1 MKVDSRDITLCAVIT
16 SLYFVI
22 NLIQSATVGN
32 PAVSGPVQLR
42 ISDCLIPLSAL
53 LGWPVAVG
61 VTLGGALTNA
71 YAFIDPVD
79 VVFGPLANLTA
90 AFIVIFIRKR
100 PLIACVAA
108 AFPIGLIVGGGYL
121 WLFFDAPEIYGL
133 VLPAWAA
140 MTISIT
146 LSSLIAVSLVGY
158 AILRI
163 LGRPGIIEP
172 LRSRGLKVLT

>member
-1 MKVDSRDITLCAVIT
+1 LRMDSKDVTLCAVIT

-79 VVFGPLANLTA
+79 VVFGPLANLIA
-90 AFIVIFIRKR
+90 AFVVIFLRRR
-100 PLIACVAA
+100 PLIASVTA

-121 WLFFDAPEIYGL
+121 WWFFDPPEIYGL
-133 VLPAWAA
+133 TAPAWAA
-140 MTISIT
+140 MTLSIT
-146 LSSLIAVSLVGY
+146 LSSLIAVSFIGY
-158 AILRI
+158 IILRI
-163 LGRPGIIEP
+163 LSRPGVIEP
-172 LRSRGLKVLT
+172 LRSRGLKVLA